1 MIIPLPRA
9 PSAPF
14 PRNAW
19 NPLPWARN
27 AGALP
32 GKNRNG
38 DRRRKRKIFSI
49 ARKEKSK
56 RGQPKNNCNGSS
68 LQRAAIAVAG
78 C

>member
-14 PRNAW
+14 SRNAW

-32 GKNRNG
+32 GKNRKRR
-38 DRRRKRKIFSI
+38 RRRKRKIFAI
-49 ARKEKSK
+49 TRKVGQKP
-56 RGQPKNNCNGSS
+56 RQPKNNCNESS
-68 LQRAAIAVAG
+68 LQRAANAVAG

>member
-38 DRRRKRKIFSI
+38 DRRRKRKFFAI
-49 ARKEKSK
+49 ARKAGQK
-56 RGQPKNNCNGSS
+56 RGQPKKQ
-68 LQRAAIAVAG
+68 LQRKQLQRTANAVAS